1 ENGITEQTSIPEG
14 FSNPPHLRFCNLGT
28 ENHKMQFTANNT
40 IDQVGIHY
48 FSMMTTKILGHICR
62 LNTSTDVGID
72 AWIELVD
79 GNRMATGTY
88 IAAQIK
94 STENADKK
102 TSVTHYIDENHK
114 EYWINHS
121 IPVIFVDV
129 NIDENRILI
138 KDISQRNL
146 VQTDTQWKITLTEDD
161 ELSKVGSNLF
171 SSLARPHPSDPL
183 RSKLRELQILLND
196 YSYVPVMV
204 AEMADG
210 LQVINRTIT
219 ELAQLLN
226 MANIDTARYGREIRS
241 DIEIQIG
248 RALNI
253 KTEWS
258 YYYTS
263 D

>member
-1 ENGITEQTSIPEG
+1 
-14 FSNPPHLRFCNLGT
+14 
-28 ENHKMQFTANNT
+28 MQFTANNT

-48 FSMMTTKILGHICR
+48 FSMMTTKVLGHICR

-88 IAAQIK
+88 VAAQIK
-94 STENADKK
+94 SSENTDEKN
-102 TSVTHYIDENHK
+102 SITHYIDEKHK
-114 EYWINHS
+114 EYWLNHS
-121 IPVIFVDV
+121 IPVVFVDV
-129 NIDENRILI
+129 NIDKNCILI

-146 VQTDTQWKITLTEDD
+146 VQTNTRWKITLTEDD
-161 ELSKVGSNLF
+161 ELSKVGRDLF
-171 SSLARPHPSDPL
+171 SRLARPHPSDPL
-183 RSKLRELQILLND
+183 RSKLRELQIVLND
-196 YSYVPVMV
+196 YSYVPAMV
-204 AEMADG
+204 ADMADG
-210 LQVINRTIT
+210 LQVIGRTIM
-219 ELAQLLN
+219 ELTQLLD
-226 MANIDTARYGREIRS
+226 MANLDTARYGREIRS
-241 DIEIQIG
+241 DIEIQIF

>member
-1 ENGITEQTSIPEG
+1 MCIRDWHN
-14 FSNPPHLRFCNLGT
+14 
-28 ENHKMQFTANNT
+28 
-40 IDQVGIHY
+40 
-48 FSMMTTKILGHICR
+48 
-62 LNTSTDVGID
+62 
-72 AWIELVD
+72 
-79 GNRMATGTY
+79 
-88 IAAQIK
+88 
-94 STENADKK
+94 
-102 TSVTHYIDENHK
+102 

-129 NIDENRILI
+129 NIKKNCILI

-161 ELSKVGSNLF
+161 ELSKVGSDLF
-171 SSLARPHPSDPL
+171 SRLARPHPSDPL

-253 KTEWS
+253 KTQWS